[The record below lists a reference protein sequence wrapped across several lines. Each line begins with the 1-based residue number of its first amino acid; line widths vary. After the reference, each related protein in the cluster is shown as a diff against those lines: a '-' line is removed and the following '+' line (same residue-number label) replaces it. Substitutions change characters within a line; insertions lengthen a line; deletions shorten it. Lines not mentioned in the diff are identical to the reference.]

1 MSDRN
6 KIVLKSFP
14 QFTIGGDALRFVTEF
29 KYLGHIIVLF
39 RSYCLNMYDI
49 TYCLMAVFLC

>member
-1 MSDRN
+1 MVFIPSDRN

-39 RSYCLNMYDI
+39 RSYC
-49 TYCLMAVFLC
+49 V